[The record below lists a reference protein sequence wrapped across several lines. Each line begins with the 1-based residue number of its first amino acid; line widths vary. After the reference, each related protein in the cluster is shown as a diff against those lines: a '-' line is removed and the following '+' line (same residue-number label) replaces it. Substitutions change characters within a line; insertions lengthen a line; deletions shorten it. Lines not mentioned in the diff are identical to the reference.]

1 MKWLHRLGIL
11 GMAVG
16 LAVCA
21 GDAAS
26 ASTGWSSAPVFTGI
40 ARDTAGRVL
49 ADVEVLFLPDPPGSA
64 PAARV
69 RTDGEGRFSVTG
81 LREGAYRLAAL
92 KDGYLAHWTRV
103 HTAVRST
110 FEVILRPLPQPG
122 EPGAATVLE
131 SRSWVL
137 RVPPRSVLRDAGQE
151 VLAADASPNEG
162 GRSRGIPDALQAEL
176 MHRVAVAG
184 FGESGGGLPLQ
195 GAETRM
201 QVASLVGE
209 KANIRFEGLRET
221 YASGDGAGSDWIGA
235 RQQRGALAMDVTVES
250 GSHSSVDV
258 TAFYQHAN
266 VESPS
271 TTELS
276 SRNAQRSWGYDA
288 TWAMQLDAAS
298 RLAVQLDYVD
308 QTIAI
313 DLPSAGVGN
322 SNRSIGAETGYEVM
336 AGDAHFVRVGL
347 RAQRVDLAL
356 PLVRAGDQGTAYL
369 GISGAAGWSAAID
382 LEDAWSI
389 AGPTT
394 VIYGVGVR
402 QTLDET
408 SATLVAPRA
417 GAAWTGNRLQVRGVV
432 SYHTRPGGNAPHGPH
447 GVPEGPGLEDPLGF
461 EFRVDAPFGSGWTV
475 SADYFDLPTR
485 EAEMGLR
492 EGTGSDEYFLT
503 NGNVSDRRA
512 RVTLD
517 RPGRFGSFSVRF
529 TEGRAEGLVADRM
542 AWASPFH
549 FLSERE
555 LRYRAAAAAIALQ
568 RSGTGLALEYVQIAE
583 RPAGAADAPFVVR
596 DYLDAEFRQDLVR
609 LAFLDA
615 RCRLVVSARLAPRAR
630 GVNDRNEQALVALQ
644 ERVSA
649 GVAVTF

>member
-1 MKWLHRLGIL
+1 MQWLHRLGTL
-11 GMAVG
+11 ALAMA
-16 LAVCA
+16 LALFA
-21 GDAAS
+21 GAS
-26 ASTGWSSAPVFTGI
+26 AFASAGWSSATMITGI
-40 ARDTAGRVL
+40 ARDTAGSVL
-49 ADVEVLFLPDPPGSA
+49 ADVDIFLVPDPPGSA
-64 PAARV
+64 PAASV

-92 KDGYLAHWTRV
+92 KDGYLANWTRV

-110 FEVILRPLPQPG
+110 LDVILRPLPQPG
-122 EPGAATVLE
+122 EAGAEKVLE

-137 RVPPRSVLRDAGQE
+137 RVPRRSVLRDIGQE
-151 VLAADASPNEG
+151 VLAADASPHG
-162 GRSRGIPDALQAEL
+162 GARSRVIPDALQAEL

-184 FGESGGGLPLQ
+184 FGEAGGGLPLE

-201 QVASLVGE
+201 QIASLVGDW
-209 KANIRFEGLRET
+209 ANIRLEGMRET
-221 YASGDGAGSDWIGA
+221 YASNDGAGSDRIGA

-266 VESPS
+266 VESVS
-271 TTELS
+271 TAELP

-288 TWAMQLDAAS
+288 TWATQLDAAS

-308 QTIAI
+308 QTIAF
-313 DLPSAGVGN
+313 DRPSEGTGN
-322 SNRSIGAETGYEVM
+322 SNRSIGAETAYEVL
-336 AGDAHFVRVGL
+336 AGDAHLVRVGL

-356 PLVRAGDQGTAYL
+356 PLVRAGDHTNVYL

-394 VIYGVGVR
+394 VIYGMAVR

-408 SATLVAPRA
+408 NATLVVPRA
-417 GAAWTGNRLQVRGVV
+417 GAAWTGSRLQVRGVV
-432 SYHTRPGGNAPHGPH
+432 SYHARPGANAPQGPH
-447 GVPEGPGLEDPLGF
+447 GGPGGTRLEDPLGL

-475 SADYFDLPTR
+475 AADYFDLPIR
-485 EAEMGLR
+485 ETEMGLR
-492 EGTGSDEYFLT
+492 EGGGSDEYFLT

-512 RVTLD
+512 RVTLE
-517 RPGRFGSFSVRF
+517 RPGIFGSFSIRF

-542 AWASPFH
+542 AWGSPFH
-549 FLSERE
+549 FLTERE
-555 LRYRAAAAAIALQ
+555 LRYRAGAAAIAFP
-568 RSGTGLALEYVQIAE
+568 RSGTGLAIEYVEIAE
-583 RPAGAADAPFVVR
+583 RTAGVADAPYVVR

-615 RCRLVVSARLAPRAR
+615 RCRLVVSARLAPHAR
-630 GVNDRNEQALVALQ
+630 GEDERTEQALVALQ
-644 ERVSA
+644 ERLSA

>member
-1 MKWLHRLGIL
+1 MQWLHRLGTL
-11 GMAVG
+11 GIAVAF
-16 LAVCA
+16 AVCA
-21 GDAAS
+21 GNPSSAA
-26 ASTGWSSAPVFTGI
+26 AGFSSAPVFTGI
-40 ARDTAGRVL
+40 ARDTSGSVL
-49 ADVEVLFLPDPPGSA
+49 ADVEVLFLPDTPGSA
-64 PAARV
+64 PVARA

-110 FEVILRPLPQPG
+110 FDVILRPLPQPG
-122 EPGAATVLE
+122 EPGADKVLE

-137 RVPPRSVLRDAGQE
+137 RVPPRSVLRDAGQD

-184 FGESGGGLPLQ
+184 FGEAGGGLPLQ

-201 QVASLVGE
+201 QVSSLLGE
-209 KANIRFEGLRET
+209 RANIRLEGMRET
-221 YASGDGAGSDWIGA
+221 YASGEGAGSEWIGA

-271 TTELS
+271 TAELT
-276 SRNAQRSWGYDA
+276 SRSAQRSWGYDA

-308 QTIAI
+308 QTIAL
-313 DLPSAGVGN
+313 DLPSAGQGN
-322 SNRSIGAETGYEVM
+322 SNRSIGAETAYEVL
-336 AGDAHFVRVGL
+336 AGDAHLVRVGL

-356 PLVRAGDQGTAYL
+356 PLVRAGDHQNAYL
-369 GISGAAGWSAAID
+369 GISGAAGWSAAVD
-382 LEDAWSI
+382 LEDSWSI

-432 SYHTRPGGNAPHGPH
+432 SYHTRPGGDSPLGPQ
-447 GVPEGPGLEDPLGF
+447 GVPGGARLEDPFGL
-461 EFRVDAPFGSGWTV
+461 EFRLEAPFGAGWTL
-475 SADYFDLPTR
+475 SADYFDLPIR
-485 EAEMGLR
+485 ESQMGLR

-503 NGNVSDRRA
+503 NGNVSDRRT
-512 RVTLD
+512 RVTLG
-517 RPGRFGSFSVRF
+517 RPGTFGSFSVRF

-542 AWASPFH
+542 DWASPFH
-549 FLSERE
+549 SLSERE
-555 LRYRAAAAAIALQ
+555 LRYRAAAAAIVLQ
-568 RSGTGLALEYVQIAE
+568 RSGTGLVLEYVRIAD
-583 RPAGAADAPFVVR
+583 RPAGAADAAFVVR

-615 RCRLVVSARLAPRAR
+615 RCRLVISARIAPNAR
-630 GVNDRNEQALVALQ
+630 GADDQTEQALVALQ
-644 ERVSA
+644 ERLSA
-649 GVAVTF
+649 GVAVSF